1 MEVKELKPMS
11 PAEIRTIIKRRGWST
26 DLIATR
32 WGMTRRR
39 VQQLVADEDR
49 PRYYDDAVNG
59 LPQLVKLTSD

>member
-11 PAEIRTIIKRRGWST
+11 PAEIRAVIKRRGWST

>member
-11 PAEIRTIIKRRGWST
+11 PAEIRAEIKRRGWST

-59 LPQLVKLTSD
+59 LPQLVS